1 MRDILQGSTKGLNGT
16 VLAYGQ
22 TGSGKTFTIS
32 GSPSN
37 FNYRGIIPRGITR
50 IFQEI
55 GGKPEYDFVVKI
67 AYLEIYNETVFDL
80 LSPLPTFEQKGEI
93 TFQEDSRGNV
103 TVKGLTKHVVN
114 NEEEARLT
122 KEHNMANVMA
132 LSEKIENLDKVLD
145 AYLNTEYSKEERHKR
160 RVKEIE
166 EVENNG

>member
-16 VLAYGQ
+16 VFAYGQ

-55 GGKPEYDFVVKI
+55 GGKPDYDFVVKI
-67 AYLEIYNETVFDL
+67 SYLEIYNETVFDL

-114 NEEEARLT
+114 NEEEAFNLLFEGESNRTISEHQLN
-122 KEHNMANVMA
+122 KESTRSHCIFTVTLEM
-132 LSEKIENLDKVLD
+132 
-145 AYLNTEYSKEERHKR
+145 
-160 RVKEIE
+160 
-166 EVENNG
+166 